1 MGNANVR
8 EDGAEPSGDD
18 EDGQQGQNNEGL
30 DIDSHSEQLDS
41 SEMMGQTPPDS
52 PRAARSPLMFTPQVP
67 MVPLHRPD
75 DMHSPNSAWPYNN
88 PEYEDTPCE
97 NGIPYVIT
105 WCYGGR
111 EVAVEG
117 SWDNWKSRKPMQ
129 RTGKDFN
136 IMKVLPSGVYHY
148 RFIVDGQ
155 RRYVPDLPWAY
166 DDKGVAHNI
175 LDLQDSVPEDVE
187 SIAGFEPPLSPDSSY
202 NNLLPGAEDYAKE
215 PPGAPPHLHLTLL
228 NVQAP
233 MNRPQHVVLN
243 HLYVHKGKTNQS
255 VVALGVTHR
264 FISKYVTMVLYKS
277 LST

>member
-175 LDLQDSVPEDVE
+175 LDLQFRILCLRMSK
-187 SIAGFEPPLSPDSSY
+187 ALLALS
-202 NNLLPGAEDYAKE
+202 LLYLPIQATIIYFQALKIMPRSHQG
-215 PPGAPPHLHLTLL
+215 HLPTF
-228 NVQAP
+228 
-233 MNRPQHVVLN
+233 
-243 HLYVHKGKTNQS
+243 T
-255 VVALGVTHR
+255 
-264 FISKYVTMVLYKS
+264 
-277 LST
+277 